1 MRTRYEQM
9 TAGGVDGYSNFIG
22 DDTDYREW
30 LGVIGQHRDS
40 DALGRSNFRVAL
52 ELLGGESED
61 VRVERYGH
69 WAVGWIE
76 EVYVRPGSNA
86 AKIAEEIEAALAGYP
101 VLSDE
106 DFSAE
111 EREEAGQVWRN
122 CYRWPE
128 RVEYIRENR
137 RQFEF
142 HDWQDLLSCVR
153 GEHFAGWACELLS

>member
-9 TAGGVDGYSNFIG
+9 TAGGIDGYSNFMG
-22 DDTDYREW
+22 DDTGYREW
-30 LGVIGQHRDS
+30 LGVIGRHRDS
-40 DALGRSNFRVAL
+40 DALERSNFRVAL
-52 ELLGGESED
+52 EMLGGESDE
-61 VRVERYGH
+61 VRVERCGH

-76 EVYVRPGSNA
+76 EAYVRPGSKA
-86 AKIAEEIEAALAGYP
+86 AKIAEEIEAALANYP

-111 EREEAGQVWRN
+111 EHDEAGQVWWN

-128 RVEYIRENR
+128 RVKYIRENR

-142 HDWQDLLSCVR
+142 HDWQDMLACVR